1 MKNVVCDV
9 SFLSEILEG
18 SCSYLSVGLSS
29 TGSFFSRAANVK
41 LLQDMGNSPAC
52 FQKAFLPDM
61 LIKQSGNRRS
71 AEHSVPFFSFL
82 FLLLTEMKF
91 LLAKISVCN
100 GCELFTLLWETGS
113 VLRSVYSSAYESGH
127 QPSLWKLSL
136 V

>member
-1 MKNVVCDV
+1 MKNVLCDV

-18 SCSYLSVGLSS
+18 SCSYLSLGLSS

-41 LLQDMGNSPAC
+41 LLQDMGNSPAR
-52 FQKAFLPDM
+52 FQKASLPDTP
-61 LIKQSGNRRS
+61 IKQSGDRRS
-71 AEHSVPFFSFL
+71 VGHSVPFFSFL
-82 FLLLTEMKF
+82 FHLLTEMI

-100 GCELFTLLWETGS
+100 SCELFTLLWETGS
-113 VLRSVYSSAYESGH
+113 VLNSVYSSTYESGH

>member
-18 SCSYLSVGLSS
+18 SRSYLSLGLLS

-41 LLQDMGNSPAC
+41 ILQDTGKSPTC
-52 FQKAFLPDM
+52 FQKASLPDTP
-61 LIKQSGNRRS
+61 IKQSGDRRS
-71 AEHSVPFFSFL
+71 VGHSVPFFSFL
-82 FLLLTEMKF
+82 FCLLTEMI

-100 GCELFTLLWETGS
+100 CCELFTLLWETGS
-113 VLRSVYSSAYESGH
+113 VLKSVYSSTYESGH
-127 QPSLWKLSL
+127 QTRLWKLNL